1 MALLNFGGFRLDV
14 DARRIYSTDGELAVE
29 PKVIEV
35 LCYLIQHRD
44 RLVSLAELHAE
55 VWAGRI
61 VTDTAV
67 RRTISK
73 LRALLGD
80 TDPETP
86 LYIKSQMKRGYQF
99 IGEPLPDQIV
109 ITVAEASGHQTGSAL
124 AHLTPIH
131 TVAAPKASSKRW
143 YWLAAAMVLI
153 CSVLAFTLLPVTPK
167 SQTLNTKP
175 LVSVVGEKIFLSVSP
190 NGRYHAFTGR
200 LNKPEGW
207 QPYVYDRQLGHLQKI
222 KLPDGATYPIMSM
235 LDNETLFIS
244 AMKGDDA
251 WLLIYSMTNLNKPAK
266 MIKPQDFR
274 GIGPAVSYQGQL
286 VLVNGKK
293 KNEQSA
299 AYYLLNLDTATFTQ
313 FTFSSSPDSQD
324 HYLVISPDKQHFA
337 FIRKDAGY
345 KIQVYRVADNTLQ
358 RDEVIEDRRLMGD
371 ELHLA
376 WLDNHRLLISAGDKT
391 KQLNI
396 VSGLNTDLTGT
407 NRFSSLARDASG
419 QLFGLL
425 KQPQTTTF
433 YQFQWSQPDFAQRYF
448 TFEKPPHR
456 LDFSRTPDHLWLVE
470 QHQNSYQLNHYQ
482 PDTGEKKTYYSASEP
497 FRVTAESMQTSELLL
512 GSLQNQLQLLD
523 RTTGQVTQIAGIDQT
538 VAFAS
543 FAADGKDIYFTEQIG
558 EQWQVNVFER
568 QTMAQRI
575 LVKGYR
581 VFLPWQQQFIAA
593 NDQGQFFV
601 LDRDYQVVKP
611 LQLKLDFSIRNQLSL
626 QGNRLFAANI
636 DYASTNWRFFEL
648 DLISERYQEYPST
661 TLPIKTR
668 ISFSYDGKA
677 AIAIVDN
684 HLDSQLVEL
693 NFDGNEF

>member
-1 MALLNFGGFRLDV
+1 MSLLNFGGFRLDV

-44 RLVSLAELHAE
+44 RLVPLAELHAE

-99 IGEPLPDQIV
+99 IGEPLPDQTV
-109 ITVAEASGHQTGSAL
+109 ITVSEASGHQSGSTL
-124 AHLTPIH
+124 AHLTPNH
-131 TVAAPKASSKRW
+131 SVAAPKASSKRW
-143 YWLAAAMVLI
+143 YWLAVTIVLI

-167 SQTLNTKP
+167 RQTFTTKP
-175 LVSVVGEKIFLSVSP
+175 LVSVAGEKIFLSVSP

-207 QPYVYDRQLGHLQKI
+207 QPYIYDRQLGHLQKI

-251 WLLIYSMTNLNKPAK
+251 WLLIYAMTNLNKPVK

-274 GIGPAVSYQGQL
+274 GIGPAVPYQAKL

-293 KNEQSA
+293 KNEKSA

-324 HYLVISPDKQHFA
+324 HYLVISPDKKHFA
-337 FIRKDAGY
+337 FIRKEVGY
-345 KIQVYRVADNTLQ
+345 KIQVYRVADNTLL
-358 RDEVIEDRRLMGD
+358 RDEVIEDRRLLGD
-371 ELHLA
+371 DLHLA

-396 VSGLNTDLTGT
+396 FSGLNTDLTET
-407 NRFSSLARDASG
+407 NRFSALARDASG

-482 PDTGEKKTYYSASEP
+482 PDTVEKKTYYSASEP

-543 FAADGKDIYFTEQIG
+543 FAANGKDIYFTEKIG

-601 LDRDYQVVKP
+601 LGSDYRVVKP

-626 QGNRLFAANI
+626 QGNKLFAANI
-636 DYASTNWRFFEL
+636 DYATTNWRFFEL

-684 HLDSQLVEL
+684 HLDSKLVEL
-693 NFDGNEF
+693 NFDGN